1 MTEPDEGIYYKAFTV
16 LKRIS
21 DYQFQEALH
30 LIFTSNGRPLG
41 VVVNLIPASLQVL
54 WAKFFGLNVFET
66 HSMPVIFFF
75 NLVTYFLILYLVYKI
90 AILLF
95 QNRNISILS
104 ILLYSLLTNSH
115 IYLRHVLPYDLSLLF
130 FLYVIYKLL
139 YYFIFLNDCNIFII
153 FRLGIINFLGFMLY
167 PGNFP
172 LYLATFLI
180 LIGFQL
186 IQSFKKKYFL
196 FSSIFA
202 FVSGTILVII
212 PVEIL
217 SCIGKNSYIHS
228 LQNLSGTILQGD
240 FNESAVFLF
249 KYMWDV
255 EGITG
260 IIWLVGVILYF
271 IAFPKLLKNRPSYY
285 KNSIMIFFILISLFV
300 FYTVFLSYFLH
311 KMVVYG
317 RIIHQFIPILS
328 IFSIVGYY
336 LFYKKYIK
344 AYGFLLVVFMMI
356 IGIGNYLK
364 NFFQYNQIAYPKDVF
379 WKYLRYTSPKII
391 KEVSEYKES
400 WSNLPSAHYI
410 KNEKIIFKQ
419 DSILAVN
426 TQYFF
431 PVEHLSKY
439 KAYKVPVNYKLIF
452 KGKHFLNFE
461 AYQYE
466 GYTPNARKIIRKIH
480 PDIKIYKLNQ

>member
-30 LIFTSNGRPLG
+30 LIYTSNGRPLG

-75 NLVTYFLILYLVYKI
+75 NLVTYFLILYLIYKI

-95 QNRNISILS
+95 QNRNIGILS

-130 FLYVIYKLL
+130 FLYVLYKLL

-212 PVEIL
+212 PVEFL
-217 SCIGKNSYIHS
+217 SCIGKYSYINS

-260 IIWLVGVILYF
+260 ILWLVGLVLFLFHI
-271 IAFPKLLKNRPSYY
+271 PKLLKTKNYY
-285 KNSIMIFFILISLFV
+285 QQYIILISFIFIGLLV
-300 FYTVFLSYFLH
+300 FYTVFLSFFLH

-317 RIIHQFIPILS
+317 RIIHQFILVLT
-328 IFSIVGYY
+328 IFSVYGYY
-336 LFYKKYIK
+336 LFCRKYI
-344 AYGFLLVVFMMI
+344 YSNLFLSLLLFL
-356 IGIGNYLK
+356 GLA
-364 NFFQYNQIAYPKDVF
+364 NFFSNFLDYMNISYPKNVF
-379 WKYLRYTSPKII
+379 WKYLRHTSPEII

-410 KNEKIIFKQ
+410 KNEKINNTK
-419 DSILAVN
+419 DTILAIN

-431 PVEHLSKY
+431 PVEHLSKFNP
-439 KAYKVPVNYKLIF
+439 YKVSNNYKLIF
-452 KGKHFLNFE
+452 KGKHFLNFK

-466 GYTPNARKIIRKIH
+466 GYTPNARKIIRKIK
-480 PDIKIYKLNQ
+480 PEIKIYKKKD